1 MMKSI
6 LQMPWISKNVEI
18 LESPD
23 PSLKGI
29 SGIILDETSRTLV
42 IKSQNRRITVAK
54 DVVKIK
60 IENHDI
66 DGKNVTQKPENR
78 INRRYR
84 MD

>member
-1 MMKSI
+1 M
-6 LQMPWISKNVEI
+6 
-18 LESPD
+18 
-23 PSLKGI
+23 
-29 SGIILDETSRTLV
+29 
-42 IKSQNRRITVAK
+42 IKSQNRRINVAK